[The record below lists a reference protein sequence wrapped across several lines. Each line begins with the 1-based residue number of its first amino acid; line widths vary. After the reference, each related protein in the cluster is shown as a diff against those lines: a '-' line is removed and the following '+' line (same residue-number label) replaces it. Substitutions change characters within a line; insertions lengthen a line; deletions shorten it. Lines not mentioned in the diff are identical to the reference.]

1 MNLLS
6 LLVTQ
11 VTVFDNGRIGPT
23 TLVAL
28 GLKQRIKGIP
38 FEAYHLHRLI
48 EAMLENYH
56 GNDWSD

>member
-11 VTVFDNGRIGPT
+11 VTTFDRGRIGPT

-28 GLKQRIKGIP
+28 GKRLERP
-38 FEAYHLHRLI
+38 LSFPDTYLTHRLI
-48 EAMLENYH
+48 EAMLENYN
-56 GNDWSD
+56 GNTYVD